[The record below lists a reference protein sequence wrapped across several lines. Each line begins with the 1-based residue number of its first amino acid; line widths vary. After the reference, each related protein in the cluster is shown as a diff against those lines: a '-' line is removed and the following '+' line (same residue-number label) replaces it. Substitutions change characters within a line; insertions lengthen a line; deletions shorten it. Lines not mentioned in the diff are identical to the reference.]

1 MPATRSRLRS
11 DADLVLR
18 AARERFRA
26 GEGNVAELLIASDAA
41 RDGGDDGRADLLRA
55 VADMTAWA
63 QGRLDPPAVAA
74 CEVGRWDFTV
84 WAVRPAGR
92 TRYCRCR
99 VDPASPAGPW
109 RFKVKSTKGWWPRRS
124 VDLRAWLGRDR

>member
-1 MPATRSRLRS
+1 MPATRSRPRS
-11 DADLVLR
+11 DADLVLL

-26 GEGNVAELLIASDAA
+26 GEGNVAELLVASDAA
-41 RDGGDDGRADLLRA
+41 RDGGDDDRADLLRA
-55 VADMTAWA
+55 VADLTAWV

-74 CEVGRWDFTV
+74 CEVGRRDFTV

-109 RFKVKSTKGWWPRRS
+109 RFKANTTKGWWPRRWVS
-124 VDLRAWLGRDR
+124 LKDWLAAGR